1 VSVKWNIGILK
12 GTMATTEPRSVTLV
26 DDDEGPEMT
35 LEEMKEE
42 EQAVIQRQL
51 ESTNAQLETLDKMEA
66 SGNPFAG
73 AGAGGMTVQEL
84 ADAGIHITNIME
96 YSATLELS
104 APKDMSKMYN
114 FSGVKSNLPRDDI
127 NLQFCRGV
135 LKDRK
140 MALEDMKHTSV
151 RRKSL
156 LDPQTLLLL
165 KSQEESNVVNEK
177 KNFWRK
183 AALNDKKEQKP
194 QSERSPE
201 WLADYQKNKLGTQQ
215 KQSGDFWKSVEVKT
229 AEKEATPELSKGT
242 VNAHKK
248 KSKEEEWTLSLSD
261 DTWYR
266 APQFHPEG
274 TQARRTDIEVLCEII
289 YAHGERYDDGTAA
302 IGFTWLFKMFNKANI
317 VGILIKAKKHGLVFF
332 DGEIVFASVRTEDDD
347 EFVVLQKPIGEIR
360 RAFNDM
366 RGRHTDMFQFDSKR
380 RATICLPEDS
390 REESDEEDSEEESD

>member
-1 VSVKWNIGILK
+1 
-12 GTMATTEPRSVTLV
+12 MATTEPRSVTLADEV
-26 DDDEGPEMT
+26 EEEGPEMT
-35 LEEMKEE
+35 HEEMKEE
-42 EQAVIQRQL
+42 EQAVIQRQI
-51 ESTNAQLETLDKMEA
+51 EATNAQLETLEQMEKN
-66 SGNPFAG
+66 GNPLLNG
-73 AGAGGMTVQEL
+73 ASMTVEQL
-84 ADAGIHITNIME
+84 ADAGIHVTNIME
-96 YSATLELS
+96 FSATIELS
-104 APKDMSKMYN
+104 APKDISKMYN

-140 MALEDMKHTSV
+140 DMLEDMKHNSI

-165 KSQEESNVVNEK
+165 KSQEESNLVNEK

-183 AALNDKKEQKP
+183 AALNNQKEQKP
-194 QSERSPE
+194 QSERNPE
-201 WLADYQKNKLGTQQ
+201 WLADYQKNKHGTQQ
-215 KQSGDFWKSVEVKT
+215 KNSNDFWKKAEIKT
-229 AEKEATPELSKGT
+229 AEKEATPELQKGT
-242 VNAHKK
+242 ANAHKK
-248 KSKEEEWTLSLSD
+248 KSKEEEWEVSLSD

-274 TQARRTDIEVLCEII
+274 TQSRRTDIEVLCEII

-332 DGEIVFASVRTEDDD
+332 DGEIVFASVRAEDDD

-360 RAFNDM
+360 RAFNNM
-366 RGRHTDMFQFDSKR
+366 RDRHADMFEFDGKR
-380 RATICLPEDS
+380 RATICLPDDGS
-390 REESDEEDSEEESD
+390 NKSDDEEDSEEESE